1 VSSDAAPCC
10 AAGGADPSIIAVAGR
25 SPPPFDGPAGVAPE
39 GGGADDPP
47 AGDAPG
53 RDDAVSPADS
63 VGAARPSVT
72 AAVGDGGVATP
83 VDGVEDAVRDGAPEG
98 ADAGADEGADEGA
111 DAGTADAAPDSAGE
125 PGVFG
130 TTCVRAAASSADG
143 SPRLWLPVVGPA
155 GEPDC

>member
-39 GGGADDPP
+39 GDGADDPP

-98 ADAGADEGADEGA
+98 ADEGAGADDADDG
-111 DAGTADAAPDSAGE
+111 APDSAGE

-130 TTCVRAAASSADG
+130 TTCVRAAASSTDG
-143 SPRLWLPVVGPA
+143 PPRLWLPVVGPA